1 MPTWL
6 RVLEA
11 RKSKRRMT
19 LVKDLGTEIMEGRRA
34 RETDQKMARQ
44 AFMPEHSQ
52 NKYTLV
58 NNIGQFPRTKPMR

>member
-34 RETDQKMARQ
+34 KEIDQEKARQ

-52 NKYTLV
+52 NK
-58 NNIGQFPRTKPMR
+58 